1 MHQPTARAPIRCSQ
15 WSHTNSPSP
24 ATDGQG
30 QHPATPTISPP
41 PEYTSREGSSPRS
54 DQDSIEAI
62 NSSNASSCEKYP
74 TCEHKWDGKLDEKFT
89 DEKPAEKSLKPE
101 KVKKQTAE
109 REPIGVQIWLT
120 ILQLPR
126 KDHRVWLVVVFLV
139 ILICVLFPILWFEAY
154 Q

>member
-15 WSHTNSPSP
+15 RSHTNFPSP
-24 ATDGQG
+24 ATDRQG

-74 TCEHKWDGKLDEKFT
+74 TCEHKWDGMLDEKFT
-89 DEKPAEKSLKPE
+89 DEKPAGKSLKPK

-120 ILQLPR
+120 ILQLPQ

-139 ILICVLFPILWFEAY
+139 ILICVLFPTLWFEAY
-154 Q
+154 K